1 MSLWTKQLFFSNYKL
16 RMIKYNLDDEDIQKM
31 VDELQEVLYTKYK
44 KEIEDIDEH
53 FVHTLTQNFVIG
65 CKNENMDFE
74 KMMEDLKI

>member
-1 MSLWTKQLFFSNYKL
+1 MLNNNFFSNYKL

-31 VDELQEVLYTKYK
+31 VDELQEVLNTKYK
-44 KEIEDIDEH
+44 KEIEGIDEH

-65 CKNENMDFE
+65 CKKEDMDFE

>member
-1 MSLWTKQLFFSNYKL
+1 
-16 RMIKYNLDDEDIQKM
+16 MIKYNLDDEDIQKM

-65 CKNENMDFE
+65 CKKEDMDFE

>member
-65 CKNENMDFE
+65 CKNEDMDFE
-74 KMMEDLKI
+74 KMMEELKI